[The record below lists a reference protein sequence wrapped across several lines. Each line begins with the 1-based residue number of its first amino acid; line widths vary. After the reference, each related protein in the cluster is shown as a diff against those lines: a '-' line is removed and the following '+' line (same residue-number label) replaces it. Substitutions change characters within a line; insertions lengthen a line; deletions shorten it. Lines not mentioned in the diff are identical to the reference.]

1 MSLAIIDLRHNYWSQ
16 AEGRVSERFQIR
28 GEAPEGYFTQNCYF
42 TSHWPLTKLLA
53 QAPMTFP
60 SVRDHSGV
68 PQMERIL
75 PTARPKTL
83 RVQFDAKTATLTCVA
98 TG

>member
-1 MSLAIIDLRHNYWSQ
+1 MIDLRHNYWSQ
-16 AEGRVSERFQIR
+16 AEGRVSEHFQIR
-28 GEAPEGYFTQNCYF
+28 GEAPEGSFTQNWYF

-60 SVRDHSGV
+60 SVCDHSGV
-68 PQMERIL
+68 PQMEGIL
-75 PTARPKTL
+75 STAPTKTQ
-83 RVQFDAKTATLTCVA
+83 RVQFEAKTAILACVA